1 MNNIFRKFFLFT
13 LLTATAIAFF
23 IFFILYKWEF
33 IRSREWLSIFV
44 QKNTQLQTQEL
55 NAQKDIELPAAI
67 ISQPPS
73 SETVPSLAPLH
84 EESLTSPEK
93 TSQSPEFEEWILPSS
108 AIAMPKK
115 ILIEVPFTVQAPYA
129 NWNDPR
135 QKHGC
140 EEAVSLMAL
149 RWAEGKKLT
158 SKEALREIIAISD
171 FEKKK
176 YGEFQD
182 ASSEDTLEWIIKD
195 YFGYKNAF
203 LRYDI
208 TVEDI
213 KKELAEG
220 NVVIVPVDGRT
231 LKNPFYTQSGPE
243 RHKIL
248 IKGYDDTTQEFIT
261 NDPGTRRGEGY
272 RYGYSVLER
281 ALADY
286 LTGKEELVS
295 QIRSAMIVVSK

>member
-1 MNNIFRKFFLFT
+1 MT
-13 LLTATAIAFF
+13 IAFF
-23 IFFILYKWEF
+23 IFFILYRWEF
-33 IRSREWLSIFV
+33 IRSGKWLSIPV
-44 QKNTQLQTQEL
+44 QKNTQFQTQEL
-55 NAQKDIELPAAI
+55 NAQKDIELPATI

-73 SETVPSLAPLH
+73 SEVAPPSLPLH
-84 EESLTSPEK
+84 EESLASPE
-93 TSQSPEFEEWILPSS
+93 TTLQSPAFEERILPSS

-135 QKHGC
+135 QENGC
-140 EEAVSLMAL
+140 EEAVSLMAR

-158 SKEALREIIAISD
+158 SEEALREIIAISD

-176 YGEFQD
+176 YGEFRD
-182 ASSEDTLEWIIKD
+182 VSSEDTLEWIIKD

-220 NVVIVPVDGRT
+220 NVVIVPVDGRA

-248 IKGYDDTTQEFIT
+248 IKGYDDATQEFIT

-272 RYGYSVLER
+272 RYGYAVVER

-286 LTGKEELVS
+286 PTGKEQLIERV
-295 QIRSAMIVVSK
+295 RSAMIIVSQ